1 MCLFS
6 CKGPISMAN
15 HNSRRYSNEPIRY
28 QSYLWLAE
36 GRENGWARA
45 TQDTIFGGWAPDWLG
60 RDFSANRRALKS
72 VALTGLLSTTNWRSL
87 IFVSRY
93 LQTINNTADVMLVR
107 HSWPFLTCSG
117 FSHTDLLSIISLFA
131 ASNSCLNSANNSWK
145 KNWRGLTRF
154 PPLKTNHLATWFV
167 SKLLDFTVGQN
178 I

>member
-1 MCLFS
+1 MRFNSARKTKKLHNLQIFFFLLRPLLTSICFAGPRVSCLCTMCLLS

-15 HNSRRYSNEPIRY
+15 HNSLRYSNEPIRY

-60 RDFSANRRALKS
+60 RDFSANRRALKG

-87 IFVSRY
+87 IFVSRH
-93 LQTINNTADVMLVR
+93 LQTINNTADVMVVR
-107 HSWPFLTCSG
+107 HSWPVIKG
-117 FSHTDLLSIISLFA
+117 MSLVRSLCC
-131 ASNSCLNSANNSWK
+131 SNSMVA
-145 KNWRGLTRF
+145 
-154 PPLKTNHLATWFV
+154 KT
-167 SKLLDFTVGQN
+167 